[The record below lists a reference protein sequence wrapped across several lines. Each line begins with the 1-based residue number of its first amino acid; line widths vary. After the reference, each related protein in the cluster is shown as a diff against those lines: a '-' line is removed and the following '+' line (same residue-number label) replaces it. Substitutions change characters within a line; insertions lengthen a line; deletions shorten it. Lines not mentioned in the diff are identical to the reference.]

1 MFRFDMNLLDF
12 SSIFKGEKAIKV
24 IEKEG
29 KREGSPPE
37 SQKISKKENATKDK
51 EKEQTKVSSKDCK
64 QK

>member
-12 SSIFKGEKAIKV
+12 FKGEKATKV

-29 KREGSPPE
+29 KGEGSPPE
-37 SQKISKKENATKDK
+37 SQKISKKENAKKDK